1 MAINKIMLDGKEKP
15 LYMDNGLHY
24 QLTEKVYPSVKKKD
38 FDWFVVV
45 DGQEGA
51 GKSVFA
57 FQIAKTLHPNFTHE
71 NIAFTANDF
80 IKLVV

>member
-1 MAINKIMLDGKEKP
+1 M
-15 LYMDNGLHY
+15 GLHY

-45 DGQEGA
+45 DGQMSS
-51 GKSVFA
+51 KSVFA

-71 NIAFTANDF
+71 NIAFTAND
-80 IKLVV
+80 LLN